1 MFNTKKHTKTP
12 LYFLTLIGFFYAAPT
27 WAQDVNADSLMQ
39 TQNLLRSSTERQKAL
54 TTEEARAADR
64 NAGITALG
72 NGANKDEIYS
82 IAADLMP
89 WLLEQSQGDPAKM
102 SQLMQQFQQN
112 PRAFFDRVP
121 ASQRAR
127 ISALADRIERERAAS
142 KSGQTRNP

>member
-1 MFNTKKHTKTP
+1 MFNIMKQLYLLP
-12 LYFLTLIGFFYAAPT
+12 LFVFFNVLPAL
-27 WAQDVNADSLMQ
+27 AQDPDVDALVK
-39 TQNLLRSSTERQKAL
+39 TQNVLRNAAERQKAL
-54 TTEEARAADR
+54 GTDAARAADR
-64 NAGITALG
+64 NADITALG
-72 NGANKDEIYS
+72 NSANKEEIYS

-127 ISALADRIERERAAS
+127 ISALADRLERERAAS

>member
-1 MFNTKKHTKTP
+1 MFNIMKQLYLLP
-12 LYFLTLIGFFYAAPT
+12 LFVFLNVLPAL
-27 WAQDVNADSLMQ
+27 AQDPDVDALVK
-39 TQNLLRSSTERQKAL
+39 TQNVLRNAAERQKAL
-54 TTEEARAADR
+54 GTDAARAADR
-64 NAGITALG
+64 NADITALG
-72 NGANKDEIYS
+72 NSANKEEIYS

-127 ISALADRIERERAAS
+127 ISALADRLERERAAS

>member
-1 MFNTKKHTKTP
+1 MLIQQKH
-12 LYFLTLIGFFYAAPT
+12 LHLWVLLSFFTALPI
-27 WAQDVNADSLMQ
+27 SLSANDPDLDAMIQ
-39 TQNLLRSSTERQKAL
+39 TQNLMRNANDRQKAL
-54 TTEEARAADR
+54 NTEEARAADR

-72 NGANKDEIYS
+72 NTANKDEIYS

-102 SQLMQQFQQN
+102 AQLMQQFQQN

-127 ISALADRIERERAAS
+127 ISALADRIERDRAAA
-142 KSGQTRNP
+142 KSGQSRNP